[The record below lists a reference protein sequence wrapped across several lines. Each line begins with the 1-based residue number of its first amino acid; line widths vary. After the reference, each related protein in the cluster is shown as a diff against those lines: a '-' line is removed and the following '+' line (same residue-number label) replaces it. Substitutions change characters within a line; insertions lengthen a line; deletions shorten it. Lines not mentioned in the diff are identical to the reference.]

1 MSDED
6 SYNRSPRNNYA
17 HDDGE
22 NQQSRS
28 KK

>member
-1 MSDED
+1 MSDDD
-6 SYNRSPRNNYA
+6 SYNRSPRNDYGNEN
-17 HDDGE
+17 GE